1 MEGFESEGTFRK
13 LLSPT
18 TSAIEQ
24 GRVSLDEVAQTS
36 IQPDLEHFQFL
47 NYMSEC
53 VVRAWPW
60 LLQRDN
66 VMVSCHA
73 GCSSQASADE
83 SSEGLFLKDWVLAF
97 DSLSLAS

>member
-1 MEGFESEGTFRK
+1 MKFLKSPSNLTFQ
-13 LLSPT
+13 S
-18 TSAIEQ
+18 
-24 GRVSLDEVAQTS
+24 
-36 IQPDLEHFQFL
+36 L

-53 VVRAWPW
+53 VVRTWPW

-66 VMVSCHA
+66 VMVSGHA

-83 SSEGLFLKDWVLAF
+83 SSEELFLKDWALAF